1 MAHTFTFTS
10 VDPTSLIKNGNQM
23 IASAFPKDKKLSD
36 GDVLNGCCANNLGS
50 QMVIAGEAMQA
61 GRLSSLLSLCDQ
73 HLDDPSIGF
82 PEHVLRPS
90 YEFIISKS
98 DDQTLVDSALFGLAT
113 LHLKGH
119 LFENMSVDER
129 YRLPTEQTVAIAD
142 QLMELV
148 VDDKVYKKWTDQV
161 RTLYMRR
168 RQRRVVSL

>member
-1 MAHTFTFTS
+1 MAHTFTS

-23 IASAFPKDKKLSD
+23 IASAFPEGKELSDGSD

-61 GRLSSLLSLCDQ
+61 GRLSSLSSLCDQ

-82 PEHVLRPS
+82 PKHVLRPS

-98 DDQTLVDSALFGLAT
+98 NDQALKDRALSSLAT

-129 YRLPTEQTVAIAD
+129 YRLSTEQTVAIAD

-148 VDDKVYKKWTDQV
+148 VDDKVYDKWTDQV
-161 RTLYMRR
+161 RTPYMRR
-168 RQRRVVSL
+168 RQRRGC